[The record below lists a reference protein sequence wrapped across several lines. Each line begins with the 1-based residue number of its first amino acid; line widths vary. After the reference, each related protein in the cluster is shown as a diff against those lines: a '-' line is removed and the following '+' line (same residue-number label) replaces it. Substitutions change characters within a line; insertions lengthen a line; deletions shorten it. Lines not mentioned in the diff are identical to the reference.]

1 MQNGTAIIRKTSE
14 GVRAMIFDQ
23 ETIEF
28 AAQNARV
35 QARRDKADLRR
46 RRSSHKSEHKRKVMN
61 MLSNQCMYL
70 AIGLAVLSALAF
82 FGLVN
87 WILAT
92 VVVAVG
98 LIVIGIKIGQILE
111 WR

>member
-1 MQNGTAIIRKTSE
+1 MQNGTAIIRKTNE
-14 GVRAMIFDQ
+14 GVHAVIFDQ

-28 AAQNARV
+28 ATQNAKVKARQDKAATNRSKV
-35 QARRDKADLRR
+35 ARRAA
-46 RRSSHKSEHKRKVMN
+46 HKRRVLDK
-61 MLSNQCMYL
+61 LANQCMRL
-70 AIGLAVLSALAF
+70 AIGLAALSALAF

-92 VVVAVG
+92 VVVAAG
-98 LIVIGIKIGQILE
+98 LIVIGIKIGRLLE